1 MVWNIYFAIYIYIPY
16 WECHPPNWR
25 THIFQRV
32 RNHQPEKI
40 AHLQISNNSTYQV
53 VAIRSQLGI
62 HVDDLSWPVGAT
74 DKVS

>member
-1 MVWNIYFAIYIYIPY
+1 MVWNIYFAIYIYTVLGMSSSQLTNSY
-16 WECHPPNWR
+16 FSEGSKPPTR
-25 THIFQRV
+25 KDCPFTD
-32 RNHQPEKI
+32 
-40 AHLQISNNSTYQV
+40 SNNSTYQV